1 MKQRQPAGADPAL
14 AALGARI
21 ATRRKTK
28 GYTQEDLAHEAG
40 IALRSL
46 QTAEGGTLN
55 PSYLTLRKI
64 AAGLETSVA
73 RLLTDL

>member
-1 MKQRQPAGADPAL
+1 MCCSKGA
-14 AALGARI
+14 
-21 ATRRKTK
+21 
-28 GYTQEDLAHEAG
+28 YEAG

-46 QTAEGGTLN
+46 QTSEGGTLN

-64 AAGLETSVA
+64 ASGLETSVA